1 MEKQQYIYTLK
12 LIPQLLLESNW
23 TERENGILGEHFL
36 ALKKL
41 LEEHKLIMAGR
52 TIQMDEKTF
61 GIVVL
66 DVESEEEAR
75 QYMENDPAVKEGIM
89 TAELFPYKV
98 ALFNNSFGE

>member
-12 LIPQLLLESNW
+12 LIPQLLEESNW
-23 TERENGILGEHFL
+23 TERENKIVSDHFL

-41 LEEHKLIMAGR
+41 LEEDKLIMAGR
-52 TIQMDEKTF
+52 TLQMDEKTF

-66 DVESEEEAR
+66 NTESEEEAR

-98 ALFNNSFGE
+98 ALYNKKFGE